1 MNLQEQINRI
11 QVMMGLNE
19 ENSSGSSSGS
29 QNSTGTTKHKW
40 ESGVSRSG
48 PANPIGN
55 DVSKIRTTHGRA
67 NPIELGEAEEIADSN
82 EKIADF
88 AETRLGGA
96 EKIADNAKE
105 KGGLAL
111 LTYHHFEVKLPYYEK
126 AAKGELNFD
135 EAKTEYKDLLEK
147 LYLATKGDMDI
158 QQIDFQELVGKIE
171 VLGELIIKENEKG
184 A

>member
-1 MNLQEQINRI
+1 MN
-11 QVMMGLNE
+11 LNE
-19 ENSSGSSSGS
+19 EILKIRKMMNLNEEESTTSSGTS
-29 QNSTGTTKHKW
+29 QNPTGSTQQKW
-40 ESGVSRSG
+40 ESGVKRGKANPVGNTKWESG
-48 PANPIGN
+48 INRGHANPINEEG
-55 DVSKIRTTHGRA
+55 DDTKI
-67 NPIELGEAEEIADSN
+67 ES
-82 EKIADF
+82 F

-105 KGGLAL
+105 KGGAAL

>member
-1 MNLQEQINRI
+1 MENINEQISRI
-11 QVMMGLNE
+11 KTMMGLNE
-19 ENSSGSSSGS
+19 DGSSESSG
-29 QNSTGTTKHKW
+29 NATGTTKHKW
-40 ESGVSRSG
+40 ESGVARSG

-55 DVSKIRTTHGRA
+55 APSSIRTNHGRG
-67 NPIELGEAEEIADSN
+67 NPIELAEDDSTKL
-82 EKIADF
+82 ESF

-105 KGGLAL
+105 KGGAAL

-126 AAKGELNFD
+126 AAKGELNMD
-135 EAKTEYKDLLEK
+135 DAKKEYKDLLEK
-147 LYLATKGDMDI
+147 LYTSTKDAMDI
-158 QQIDFQELVGKIE
+158 EQIDFQELVGKIE